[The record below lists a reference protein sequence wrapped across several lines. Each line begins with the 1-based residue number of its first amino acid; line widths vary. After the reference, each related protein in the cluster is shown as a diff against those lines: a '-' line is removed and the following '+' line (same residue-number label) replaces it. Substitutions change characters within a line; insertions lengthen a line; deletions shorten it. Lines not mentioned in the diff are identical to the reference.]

1 MAESR
6 GRRLRRSLERGDGGA
21 EAREVSDADDTP
33 VADGRDGPVPAD
45 REVAPRLE
53 RPVVERVLLDADG
66 PEPNQDVVAPAD
78 AFGELDA
85 VSLSESLRE
94 HALDLLALR
103 RRRLRREPMPL
114 DLRIEQLPDGLEVAG
129 QERSIA
135 TEDEVDVVAG
145 HAFQPIARN
154 RPNVRRTAVSSH
166 VPTTR
171 PGLSA
176 ASGPPDLRVRPS
188 RFAGSGATGE
198 RPNCVRVTRRSA

>member
-66 PEPNQDVVAPAD
+66 TEPNQDVVAPAD
-78 AFGELDA
+78 AFRELDA

-94 HALDLLALR
+94 HTLDLLA
-103 RRRLRREPMPL
+103 RLRR
-114 DLRIEQLPDGLEVAG
+114 
-129 QERSIA
+129 
-135 TEDEVDVVAG
+135 
-145 HAFQPIARN
+145 N
-154 RPNVRRTAVSSH
+154 WRTAE
-166 VPTTR
+166 
-171 PGLSA
+171 
-176 ASGPPDLRVRPS
+176 LR
-188 RFAGSGATGE
+188 AGYATISATG
-198 RPNCVRVTRRSA
+198 RPDRWRAVETNSSA